1 MLKYLAVF
9 ASILVI
15 VLLVSSF
22 SKHETA
28 EEINSIARKGNKC
41 DSRKQVSLQDP
52 KTGIDY
58 TIVFCDKSCENGY
71 PHTINKNTM
80 MIPESHPKERLAITV
95 EHEKIHLL
103 QRRYPEIWEA
113 WYKLMWSYTIQKS
126 PPARMPKELVD
137 KRRFNPDTEDKPF
150 TCWRGRWWSVPV
162 YISMNPGSLAET
174 EIVWWD
180 EETGQI
186 SKSAPPEWSDFFGQ
200 QPQDE
205 HPHEMA
211 AQMIANGAGN
221 KNLREKLVSV
231 YEKHFYRTDR
241 E

>member
-1 MLKYLAVF
+1 MLRYLAVI

-28 EEINSIARKGNKC
+28 EEINAIARKGNKC
-41 DSRKQVSLQDP
+41 DSHKQVSLQDP

-58 TIVFCDKSCENGY
+58 TIIFCDRTCEHGY
-71 PHTINKNTM
+71 PHTINEKTM
-80 MIPESHPKERLAITV
+80 MIPESHPKERLPITV

-113 WYKLMWSYTIQKS
+113 WYKLMWSYKIQKT
-126 PPARMPKELVD
+126 PPAEMPKELLE

-150 TCWRGRWWSVPV
+150 TCWRGRWWSIAV
-162 YISMNPGSLAET
+162 YTSKNPESLADT
-174 EIVWWD
+174 KIVWWD
-180 EETGQI
+180 EKTGQI
-186 SKSAPPEWSDFFGQ
+186 TGEAPPEWSDFFGT

-221 KNLREKLVSV
+221 KNLREKLMTV
-231 YEKHFYRTDR
+231 YEKHFYRSDR